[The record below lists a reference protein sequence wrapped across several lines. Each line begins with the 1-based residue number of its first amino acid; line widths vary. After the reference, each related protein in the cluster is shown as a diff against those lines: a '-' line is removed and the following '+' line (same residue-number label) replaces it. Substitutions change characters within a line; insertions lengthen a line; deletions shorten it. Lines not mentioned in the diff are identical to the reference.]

1 MRTATVERNTKET
14 QIAATLCLDGG
25 EVAVST
31 GNGFFDHMLTAFAV
45 HGGFGLQLTVQGDLE
60 VDTHHTVEDTGIV
73 LGQALR
79 RALGDFGGI
88 ARYGSFAVPMDESL
102 ARCDLDLSNR
112 PFLVFRATF
121 QQERCGDYETCVTE
135 EFWRAFA
142 VNAGITLH
150 IDVPYGTNAHHQI
163 EAVFKAVGHAL
174 HEAVHRRNGQISGIV
189 KILIQLLQ
197 PLLQR
202 LVLQAAGDETLF
214 RDLSQGQ
221 RPVRLRCAGSHC
233 LKALHGHGEH
243 AVLHLTVLEPVGGL
257 RFGGGDEH
265 QLAAGQGGAGTGF
278 DGQGA
283 QGAWDKSGF

>member
-73 LGQALR
+73 LGQVLR
-79 RALGDFGGI
+79 RALGDFSGI

-121 QQERCGDYETCVTE
+121 RQERCGDYETCVTE

-163 EAVFKAVGHAL
+163 EAIFKAVGHAL
-174 HEAVHRRNGQISGIV
+174 HGAV
-189 KILIQLLQ
+189 Q
-197 PLLQR
+197 PT
-202 LVLQAAGDETLF
+202 G
-214 RDLSQGQ
+214 G
-221 RPVRLRCAGSHC
+221 
-233 LKALHGHGEH
+233 
-243 AVLHLTVLEPVGGL
+243 AVLSTKGVL
-257 RFGGGDEH
+257 
-265 QLAAGQGGAGTGF
+265 
-278 DGQGA
+278 
-283 QGAWDKSGF
+283 

>member
-79 RALGDFGGI
+79 QALGDFGGI
-88 ARYGSFAVPMDESL
+88 ARYGRFAVPMDESL

-174 HEAVHRRNGQISGIV
+174 HGAV
-189 KILIQLLQ
+189 Q
-197 PLLQR
+197 PT
-202 LVLQAAGDETLF
+202 G
-214 RDLSQGQ
+214 G
-221 RPVRLRCAGSHC
+221 
-233 LKALHGHGEH
+233 
-243 AVLHLTVLEPVGGL
+243 AVLSTKGVL
-257 RFGGGDEH
+257 
-265 QLAAGQGGAGTGF
+265 
-278 DGQGA
+278 
-283 QGAWDKSGF
+283 

>member
-14 QIAATLCLDGG
+14 QITATLCLDGG

-79 RALGDFGGI
+79 RALGDFSGI

-102 ARCDLDLSNR
+102 ARCALDLSNR

-174 HEAVHRRNGQISGIV
+174 HGAV
-189 KILIQLLQ
+189 Q
-197 PLLQR
+197 PT
-202 LVLQAAGDETLF
+202 G
-214 RDLSQGQ
+214 G
-221 RPVRLRCAGSHC
+221 
-233 LKALHGHGEH
+233 
-243 AVLHLTVLEPVGGL
+243 AVLSTKGVL
-257 RFGGGDEH
+257 
-265 QLAAGQGGAGTGF
+265 
-278 DGQGA
+278 
-283 QGAWDKSGF
+283 

>member
-1 MRTATVERNTKET
+1 MRTATVERKTKET

-45 HGGFGLQLTVQGDLE
+45 HGGFGLQLTMQGDLE

-79 RALGDFGGI
+79 RVLGDFGGI

-174 HEAVHRRNGQISGIV
+174 HGAV
-189 KILIQLLQ
+189 Q
-197 PLLQR
+197 PT
-202 LVLQAAGDETLF
+202 G
-214 RDLSQGQ
+214 G
-221 RPVRLRCAGSHC
+221 
-233 LKALHGHGEH
+233 
-243 AVLHLTVLEPVGGL
+243 AVLSTKGVL
-257 RFGGGDEH
+257 
-265 QLAAGQGGAGTGF
+265 
-278 DGQGA
+278 
-283 QGAWDKSGF
+283 

>member
-79 RALGDFGGI
+79 QALGGFGGI

-174 HEAVHRRNGQISGIV
+174 HGAV
-189 KILIQLLQ
+189 Q
-197 PLLQR
+197 PT
-202 LVLQAAGDETLF
+202 G
-214 RDLSQGQ
+214 G
-221 RPVRLRCAGSHC
+221 
-233 LKALHGHGEH
+233 
-243 AVLHLTVLEPVGGL
+243 AVLSTKGVL
-257 RFGGGDEH
+257 
-265 QLAAGQGGAGTGF
+265 
-278 DGQGA
+278 
-283 QGAWDKSGF
+283 